1 MTEINMAEKIDEILC
16 LTEEWSPEIVQT
28 EGCKN
33 HDIKLTSESG
43 REMFITFAEPFDNE
57 ISIYCDD
64 WHDHYN
70 IDRLNEYE
78 ILIADLLGILRNEKY
93 TVCLTRVGEWCGSS
107 LWTGT
112 PDEAVLRKEFGSDKT
127 IACTFWDSSKN
138 VIFKETAYG
147 RD

>member
-1 MTEINMAEKIDEILC
+1 MTEINMTEKIGEIFS
-16 LTEEWSPEIVQT
+16 LTEAWSPEIVQT
-28 EGCKN
+28 EEFKN
-33 HDIKLTSESG
+33 PDIKLTSGSG
-43 REMFITFAEPFDNE
+43 REMFIAFADPYDDE

-64 WHDHYN
+64 WHNHYS
-70 IDRLNEYE
+70 IDRQNE
-78 ILIADLLGILRNEKY
+78 LIADLLGILRNEKY

-138 VIFKETAYG
+138 VIFKENTYG
-147 RD
+147 CD

>member
-1 MTEINMAEKIDEILC
+1 MAKINMTEKIDEIMR
-16 LTEEWSPEIVQT
+16 LTEEWSPELVQT
-28 EGCKN
+28 EVCKN
-33 HDIKLTSESG
+33 PDIKLTSASG
-43 REMFITFAEPFDNE
+43 REMFIAFADPYDDE

-64 WHDHYN
+64 WHAHYS
-70 IDRLNEYE
+70 IDRQNE
-78 ILIADLLGILRNEKY
+78 LIADLMGILRNEKY
-93 TVCLTRVGEWCGSS
+93 TVCITSGEKWRGSD

-138 VIFKETAYG
+138 VIFKEGAHG

>member
-1 MTEINMAEKIDEILC
+1 MIEKIDEILR

-28 EGCKN
+28 EGHKN
-33 HDIKLTSESG
+33 PDIKLTSESG
-43 REMFITFAEPFDNE
+43 REMFIAFADPYDDE

-64 WHDHYN
+64 WHDHYS
-70 IDRLNEYE
+70 IDRQNE
-78 ILIADLLGILRNEKY
+78 LIADLLGILRNEKY
-93 TVCLTRVGEWCGSS
+93 TVCITSGEKWRGSS
-107 LWTGT
+107 LWTGK

-138 VIFKETAYG
+138 VIFKEDSHG